1 MFLFADDTNALSTHE
16 NLSTLIDFVNLE
28 LKKLALWFK
37 ANKLVL
43 NISKTKYMIFCTKN
57 KAINMQNKSIFIDLN
72 DPNSVYDN
80 DKIICL
86 QRVHNNGDKDNQTY
100 KLLGVFLTNF

>member
-16 NLSTLIDFVNLE
+16 NLSTLIDFINVE

-43 NISKTKYMIFCTKN
+43 NISKTKYMIFRTKN
-57 KAINMQNKSIFIDLN
+57 RAVNLQGKNIGIDFN

-80 DKIICL
+80 DKVIKL
-86 QRVHNNGDKDNQTY
+86 Q
-100 KLLGVFLTNF
+100 